1 MKRAIVLAGGRGTR
15 LLPYT
20 IALPKPL
27 VPIADAPILEII
39 IRQLVAHGFSRV
51 TLAVS
56 HQADI
61 LRAYFGDGTK
71 WGVEIDYSLEKTP
84 LGTMGPL
91 KLIADLP
98 ESFLV
103 MNGDILTDL
112 NFAAFLE
119 KHVTEK
125 RLFTISSA
133 TRSQKI
139 DYGVLEVEGGGNL
152 VGFIEKPILPY
163 VVSMGVYALSRQVVD
178 LIPDQ
183 TPFGFDNLVLDL
195 IARRKPVSVVAHDGY
210 WLDIG
215 RPDDYQKA
223 IDDWPKLKETIGLR

>member
-1 MKRAIVLAGGRGTR
+1 MKRAVVLAGGRGTR

-27 VPIADAPILEII
+27 VPIGDAPILEII
-39 IRQLVAHGFSRV
+39 IRQLVGHGFSRI
-51 TLAVS
+51 TLAVN

-61 LRAYFGDGTK
+61 LRAYFGDGSK

-91 KLIADLP
+91 KLIPDLP
-98 ESFLV
+98 DNFLV

-112 NFAAFLE
+112 NYAGFFDT
-119 KHVTEK
+119 HVSKK

-133 TRSQKI
+133 MRSQTI
-139 DYGVLEVEGGGNL
+139 DYGVLEVEGGGSL
-152 VGFIEKPILPY
+152 VGFIEKPVLPY
-163 VVSMGVYALSRQVVD
+163 VVSMGIYCLSRQVVD
-178 LIPDQ
+178 LIPDRK
-183 TPFGFDNLVLDL
+183 PFGFDNLVLDL

-223 IDDWPKLKETIGLR
+223 IDDWPKLKKMIVL